1 MLSYLLSKEKLIIKG
16 GGHSKAAGVT
26 LEEQKIELAMNRLST
41 VLSEQKRSNSDFS
54 TLNINSVIS
63 INAISLN
70 LIEDMDKAGPFGPDS
85 PTPIFVIKNC
95 KIKWC
100 KLLNNKHLKFYI
112 YDESYRKIQS
122 IFFRALDNKAGIF
135 LYENIESTYHFAG
148 NIEINDWLGKK
159 VPNFVVKDIALANS

>member
-1 MLSYLLSKEKLIIKG
+1 M
-16 GGHSKAAGVT
+16 
-26 LEEQKIELAMNRLST
+26 
-41 VLSEQKRSNSDFS
+41 
-54 TLNINSVIS
+54 NINSVIS
-63 INAISLN
+63 INAITLN
-70 LIEDMDKAGPFGPDS
+70 LIEQIEKAGPFGPDA
-85 PTPIFVIKNC
+85 PAPIFVIKNC

-100 KLLNNKHLKFYI
+100 KLLGNKHLKFHI

>member
-1 MLSYLLSKEKLIIKG
+1 MDDGELSDSQSFDVIVNPVNDIPYFTTNLSQDFVDED
-16 GGHSKAAGVT
+16 
-26 LEEQKIELAMNRLST
+26 LEYIL
-41 VLSEQKRSNSDFS
+41 DF
-54 TLNINSVIS
+54 NNFV
-63 INAISLN
+63 
-70 LIEDMDKAGPFGPDS
+70 EDIDKAGPFGPDS
-85 PTPIFVIKNC
+85 PRPIFVLKNC